1 MEVVAAMRRDME
13 WTQEREQ
20 VVMRRG
26 MKTRNMRTVWEMMT
40 EMGTSREDIS
50 W

>member
-1 MEVVAAMRRDME
+1 MAGRRDME

-20 VVMRRG
+20 VVMRRE

-40 EMGTSREDIS
+40 EMGTNKEDKS
-50 W
+50 

>member
-1 MEVVAAMRRDME
+1 MEVVTAMMRDME

-40 EMGTSREDIS
+40 VMGIS
-50 W
+50 KEGKS